1 MFKWYKNHY
10 LIILIHGIEMDCSQT
25 VMKSSKL
32 KRAWQAQNSSYT
44 FVTLRKYLFLKNI
57 QMILVSFWCIFNTNL
72 KITSVC
78 STRTPHPVF
87 AIDEI
92 ISTKFDQKILDFLL
106 ESFSGLLHFPWNTPY
121 HVFPRFES
129 FQFNVVGPIT
139 FAFNEWWPPW

>member
-92 ISTKFDQKILDFLL
+92 ISTKFDNDYWPENFGFFTRIIFGLVTLSMKHPLSCFPKIWIVPVQCGWTNNICF
-106 ESFSGLLHFPWNTPY
+106 
-121 HVFPRFES
+121 
-129 FQFNVVGPIT
+129 
-139 FAFNEWWPPW
+139 